1 MFHFYNI
8 ILLVILLSVSNWVLS
23 KRIPP
28 YIKHNASI
36 LSCNDKP
43 SPDNNQTLPLVPSC
57 RARIFHEKTIYFE
70 DAPPIKVWIPD
81 SWTEIFYKIVDLTKL
96 RIRNYRAKDILDP
109 HDIKLTMPK
118 LFVDDMNNIFMLFT

>member
-36 LSCNDKP
+36 
-43 SPDNNQTLPLVPSC
+43 
-57 RARIFHEKTIYFE
+57 FHEKTIYFE
-70 DAPPIKVWIPD
+70 DTPPIKVWIPD
-81 SWTEIFYKIVDLTKL
+81 SWTKVFYKIVELTKL